1 MLPRPCL
8 WTWAGLRFSAR
19 ARPDWCSPLAEFKWF
34 GHNCFRIKSR
44 EATVITDP
52 VDRSTGF
59 AMAKQNANIV
69 TISHY
74 DSPNANLGVMRPEFQ
89 VVDGPGEYEM
99 DNIFVTGVRTFLTDA
114 LTEKKLFNTA
124 YLFEMDGFVI
134 CHLGDLGKVPNSE
147 QTEQLAQA
155 DILLMPIGGATGL
168 TQEQAAEVVSLLE
181 PKVLIPMQY
190 RTDIGDR
197 ELLPLDSF
205 AKLVG
210 VELPEP
216 LDKYAP
222 RQADL
227 NEAMEIVL
235 LNPDSEAAKR

>member
-1 MLPRPCL
+1 MP
-8 WTWAGLRFSAR
+8 
-19 ARPDWCSPLAEFKWF
+19 EFKWF

-59 AMAKQNANIV
+59 AMAKQNASIV
-69 TISHY
+69 TISNY
-74 DSPNANLGVMRPEFQ
+74 NASNANLGVVRPEFQ
-89 VVDGPGEYEM
+89 TVDGPGEYELE
-99 DNIFVTGVRTFLTDA
+99 NIFVTGVRTFLDA
-114 LTEKKLFNTA
+114 QRHAEKAFNTA
-124 YLFEMDGFVI
+124 YLFEVDGFVI
-134 CHLGDLGKVPNSE
+134 CHLGDIGQPPTAE
-147 QTEQLAQA
+147 QTQQLAQA
-155 DILLMPIGGATGL
+155 DILLIPVGGGTGL
-168 TQEQAAEVVSLLE
+168 TQEHAAEVVSVLE

-190 RTDIGDR
+190 QTPIGDR
-197 ELLPLDSF
+197 SLQPLDTF

-227 NEAMEIVL
+227 QDAMEIVL
-235 LNPDSEAAKR
+235 LNPDSEAVRR